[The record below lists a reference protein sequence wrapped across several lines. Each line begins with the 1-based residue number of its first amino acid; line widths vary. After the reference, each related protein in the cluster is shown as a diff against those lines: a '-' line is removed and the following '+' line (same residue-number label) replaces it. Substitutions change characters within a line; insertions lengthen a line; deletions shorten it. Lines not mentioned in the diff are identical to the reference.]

1 MIYKIITMVFAAVFF
16 STLVLYGIL
25 KSRMG
30 NQNRNVKRRLDDL
43 AWSPAEEE
51 QATYSILRSDK
62 LSEIPALNEMLRD
75 FKFTE
80 RLQTLI
86 IQSGVSINLGTLILA
101 MLSLGGLST
110 LLAFQFLSNILV
122 ALGTG
127 VFMGALPLLY
137 LRYRKK
143 KRRDAFE
150 TLLPDALDL
159 VANALKSGFSFET
172 AMKMVGQEVPDPL
185 GVEFALAMEEQ
196 NLGVN
201 FAESLMNLRRRM
213 PSDDLDLFIM
223 ALLVHKKTGG
233 NLAEVLDKT
242 AGTIRD
248 RFKIKREIRTKTAH
262 GRFSGMILVLLPLFM
277 IAVIMVLNPDYFM
290 VLINERAGNYL
301 LGAAVIMQLI
311 GIWAIKKIVD
321 IKI

>member
-1 MIYKIITMVFAAVFF
+1 MVFAAVFF